1 MDIYIFT
8 AYFTDGT
15 KQEIKINANSRHGA
29 YGKAV
34 MKAILIKNDLDLV
47 ELNSVTYKF

>member
-8 AYFTDGT
+8 AYFYDGT

-29 YGKAV
+29 YGKAII
-34 MKAILIKNDLDLV
+34 KAISIKNDLDLV
-47 ELNSVTYKF
+47 ELDSVTYKF